1 MLTESRDVSSLLSR
15 AGFSLQT
22 VDVDEVKVGYPSIY
36 ELVQDLRDMGE
47 SNAAAYRASY
57 LPRDVLLAAGAT
69 YQALHGEESHVP
81 ATYALVF
88 MIGWKP
94 APTQRAPLKPGSAQ
108 HSLKDVL

>member
-1 MLTESRDVSSLLSR
+1 
-15 AGFSLQT
+15 
-22 VDVDEVKVGYPSIY
+22 
-36 ELVQDLRDMGE
+36 MGE